1 MNYYIFRIDYSDR
14 DYFKENLE
22 KGILKQGWGL
32 ENLSLLDENGEERN
46 QEEWVNACP
55 EGWRD
60 TDEARRYLR
69 NKNSNLRKMLEM
81 KEGDIILIP
90 KFPEWNMFSLYRVKG
105 EYYFDLE
112 KIKGDYGHCIPVEVA
127 TKFSDEIDKYF
138 TYNGNDA
145 TKVIHSKLRGY
156 QKAINSVYNNEIIS
170 AIESLL
176 QIKSIKEESQIT
188 EILRG
193 IFEKNIKSM
202 KNLNKEIFSI
212 RPDDVEKIVE
222 EIFVKQGY
230 LVESR
235 NSYDRKG
242 GDSDR
247 TFIKPLPILSE
258 VNDEIGNCRVYVQI
272 KKKDGICDEDD
283 GIIQLEG
290 IVDTKENIEGKEN
303 KFNNFYKVLVCT
315 GEFSPR
321 IKELAQEKNI
331 ILIDGIQLIRMCLKN
346 I

>member
-22 KGILKQGWGL
+22 KGILRQGWGV
-32 ENLSLLDENGEERN
+32 ENLSLLTESGEIRS

-55 EGWRD
+55 KSWRT

-69 NKNSNLRKMLEM
+69 NKNNNLRKMLEM

-90 KFPEWNMFSLYRVKG
+90 KFPEWHIFSLYRVFGK
-105 EYYFDLE
+105 YYFDLE
-112 KIKGDYGHCIPVEVA
+112 KEKGDYGHCIPVEIA
-127 TKFSDEIDKYF
+127 KEKPEEIDKYF
-138 TYNGNDA
+138 TYNGNDD
-145 TKVIHSKLRGY
+145 TKVVHSKLRGY
-156 QKAINSVYNNEIIS
+156 QTSINSVYNEEIIK
-170 AIESLL
+170 AIKNLL
-176 QIKSIKEESQIT
+176 QIKSIKME
-188 EILRG
+188 
-193 IFEKNIKSM
+193 
-202 KNLNKEIFSI
+202 NLNKEIFSV
-212 RPDDVEKIVE
+212 RPNDVE
-222 EIFVKQGY
+222 EIVENIFIKQGY

-247 TFIKPLPILSE
+247 IFIKPLPILSE
-258 VNDEIGNCRVYVQI
+258 VNDEIGSCRVYVQI
-272 KKKDGICDEDD
+272 KKKDGIYDEDE
-283 GIIQLEG
+283 GINQLEE
-290 IVDTKENIEGKEN
+290 IVKTKEKIEEKES
-303 KFNNFYKVLVCT
+303 KDNNFYKVLVCT

-321 IKELAQEKNI
+321 VKELAQEKNI